1 MIKYQLQNN
10 FEISKVSAKRMR
22 NSNLCFK
29 LIKRL
34 KVRFLND
41 LSPQIQNTNVAVKTT
56 QEEKQ
61 IYQ

>member
-22 NSNLCFK
+22 NLCFK
-29 LIKRL
+29 LIKHL